1 MQSSDPGHLFQTT
14 SQLNQAADRE
24 KKFKAAEKIG
34 EPINV
39 SSKVLDLVVR
49 GQEGWTAESGFQARR
64 LDLRT
69 GKTIKLYKGHQ
80 GPVTSVVLHDVK
92 DNDGSKRLVLFTGS
106 WDKSIKIWDAQSGD
120 LLHTLQ
126 GHTDFIKSLTVLP
139 LSPPLLLST
148 SSDRTIRIWDI
159 SDLQA
164 TPRSIQTL
172 KDHTRPVE
180 CSVYR
185 LNVDPSGQPTGGIS
199 VWTGDSLGAI
209 KRWEVDASGR
219 KLVFKEDVNGHETS
233 VAQIAVTDEGVW
245 SVSSD
250 KTAIFHSHSQTS
262 KISSSSSK
270 PSIVHPS
277 YVKSLLPIPEDF
289 GLPKSLI
296 LTGSEDEDIRLYDI
310 DDLGEVGSSAKL
322 HGTIRGHCGEVSVL
336 RPWYR
341 DEEGKRGWYVV
352 SGGLDSTL
360 RRWSVQ
366 DLLNPPVL
374 DYEPEEVKESV
385 GLTEEEERELAELM
399 SDED

>member
-24 KKFKAAEKIG
+24 KKLRAAEKIG

-39 SSKVLDLVVR
+39 SSKVLDLVIR

-80 GPVTSVVLHDVK
+80 GPVTSVVLHEIK
-92 DNDGSKRLVLFTGS
+92 GEDGSKRLILFTGS
-106 WDKSIKIWDAQSGD
+106 WDKTIKIWDAQSGD

-139 LSPPLLLST
+139 LTPPLLLST
-148 SSDRTIRIWDI
+148 SSDRTIRLWDI
-159 SDLQA
+159 SDLSSGA
-164 TPRSIQTL
+164 PSPRSIQTI
-172 KDHTRPVE
+172 KEHIRPVE
-180 CSVYR
+180 CSVYK
-185 LNVDPSGQPTGGIS
+185 VEVCAAGQPTGAIS
-199 VWTGDSLGAI
+199 VWTGDSLGTI
-209 KRWEVDASGR
+209 KRWEVDTR
-219 KLVFKEDVNGHETS
+219 ERRLVFKEDVGGHETS
-233 VAQIAVTDEGVW
+233 VAQLAVTDEGLW

-250 KTAIFHSHSQTS
+250 KTAIFHSHAGP
-262 KISSSSSK
+262 SSSAK
-270 PSIVHPS
+270 PSVAHPS

-289 GLPKSLI
+289 ALPKSLV
-296 LTGSEDEDIRLYDI
+296 LTGSEDEDIRLYDVDSI
-310 DDLGEVGSSAKL
+310 GEVGSSAKH

-336 RPWYR
+336 RAWYR
-341 DEEGKRGWYVV
+341 DEEGKKGWYVV

-366 DLLNPPVL
+366 DLLDPPVL

-385 GLTEEEERELAELM
+385 GLTEEEEQELAELM
-399 SDED
+399 SEED

>member
-24 KKFKAAEKIG
+24 KKYKAAEKIG

-39 SSKVLDLVVR
+39 SSKVLDLVIR

-69 GKTIKLYKGHQ
+69 GKTIKLYKGHE
-80 GPVTSVVLHDVK
+80 GPVTSVVLHEAKGD
-92 DNDGSKRLVLFTGS
+92 DGSRRLILFTGS
-106 WDKSIKIWDAQSGD
+106 WDKSIKIWDAQSGE

-126 GHTDFIKSLTVLP
+126 GHTDFVKSLSVIP
-139 LSPPLLLST
+139 VSPPLLLST
-148 SSDRTIRIWDI
+148 SSDRTIRVWDI
-159 SDLQA
+159 SDLQLA
-164 TPRSIQTL
+164 PRSIQTL
-172 KDHTRPVE
+172 KQHTRPVE
-180 CSVYR
+180 CSVYK
-185 LNVDPSGQPTGGIS
+185 LQLDSAGEPTGAIS

-209 KRWEVDASGR
+209 KRWEINGGERRLA
-219 KLVFKEDVNGHETS
+219 FKEDVNGHETS
-233 VAQIAVTDEGVW
+233 VAQLAVTNEGLW

-250 KTAIFHSHSQTS
+250 KNVIFHAHTPT
-262 KISSSSSK
+262 SSSSSTK
-270 PSIVHPS
+270 TSIPHPS
-277 YVKSLLPIPEDF
+277 YVKSLLPVPEDF
-289 GLPKSLI
+289 ALPKSLI

-310 DDLGEVGSSAKL
+310 DSLGEVGSSAKL

-336 RPWYR
+336 RAWYR

-366 DLLNPPVL
+366 DLVNPPVL